1 MERERE
7 EAERAAAAERTT
19 AEAER
24 QRQEEAKKAKEASR
38 LEFVRMMEAKLAA
51 DLASH
56 KAVENAKAFSEA
68 ERLAEAERA
77 SGANSEHNNRL
88 AQLQELKDR
97 DAALAREAQEKLLAR
112 LKAQQEKLGMPELDL
127 ERSIA
132 HLKGEAERFIIEQK
146 RYEEEA
152 AAGAARLA
160 EFEARARQ
168 QAEQLENLRREREMQ
183 RSCSLSAEYSQKDK
197 RLLVSW
203 VLGENRQPTSYD
215 WIGVF
220 SVNSLNPKQYHTYIS
235 TESTAASSHECPLP
249 TEPGLY
255 VCLFFHGKSHELIA
269 TSDQIYLGPSLEMV
283 ATADPIRRVITMR
296 YEVKTGN
303 PTTKDWIG
311 FYRSDKPHRQ
321 YIEYKWLQPDRLS
334 GVWEVKMPRRGGYD
348 YEFRFFSHTLR
359 QPMQTSNKVKLAKE
373 DYLSIKS
380 TDVLDLHSMVRDE
393 VSWTI
398 VSVDP
403 TNWDWIE
410 LVSHP
415 DNKRVTWNYIDS
427 NAMHATF
434 NRPRAPGSY
443 RYRYW
448 ARSIGSGPVALSPV
462 FEVVNRDK
470 LTVADIDGVLQV
482 THDVLSV
489 ENNTSC
495 WVGLYPEGSDK
506 HITYQYIAS
515 PSDNNKTLKFTKP
528 SAGRYEVRFFSSA
541 DKKNSV
547 IKSAP
552 FTVQ

>member
-1 MERERE
+1 MESDRLEAQRAAQ
-7 EAERAAAAERTT
+7 AERAA

-24 QRQEEAKKAKEASR
+24 QRQEELKKAKEESR

-51 DLASH
+51 DMASH
-56 KAVENAKAFSEA
+56 KAQENARAFSEA
-68 ERLAEAERA
+68 ERLAEAERKA
-77 SGANSEHNNRL
+77 GGSEHTGRL

-97 DAALAREAQEKLLAR
+97 DATLAREAQEKLLAR
-112 LKAQQEKLGMPELDL
+112 LKYQQEKRGLPELDL

-132 HLKGEAERFIIEQK
+132 HLKGEAERYIMDQK
-146 RYEEEA
+146 RAEDEA
-152 AAGAARLA
+152 VLAAARLL
-160 EFEARARQ
+160 EHEARARQ
-168 QAEQLENLRREREMQ
+168 QSEQLENLRREREMQ
-183 RSCSLSAEYSQKDK
+183 RQCSLSAEYSQKDK

-203 VLGENRQPTSYD
+203 VLGEDRLPTSSD

-220 SVNSLNPKQYHTYIS
+220 SVNSTNPKQYHTYIS
-235 TESTAASSHECPLP
+235 TESLAASSHECPLP

-255 VCLFFHGKSHELIA
+255 ICCFFHGKGHELIA
-269 TSDQIYLGPSLEMV
+269 SSDQIYLGPSLEMV

-303 PTTKDWIG
+303 PTAKDWIG

-334 GVWEVKMPRRGGYD
+334 GVWEVKMPRRGGYE

-373 DYLSIKS
+373 DYLSVKS
-380 TDVLDLHSMVRDE
+380 NDVLELQSMVRDE

-403 TNWDWIE
+403 SNWDWIE
-410 LVSHP
+410 LVSVP
-415 DNKRVTWNYIDS
+415 DHNRVTWNYIDS
-427 NAMHATF
+427 NALHAAFT
-434 NRPRAPGSY
+434 RPRTPGSY

-462 FEVVNRDK
+462 FEVANRDK
-470 LTVADIDGVLQV
+470 LIVSDIDGVLQV
-482 THDVLSV
+482 THDVHSI
-489 ENNTSC
+489 ENNNSC
-495 WVGLYPEGSDK
+495 WIGLYPENSDK
-506 HITYQYIAS
+506 YLTFQYIAA
-515 PSDNNKTLKFTKP
+515 PGDNNKTLKFTKP
-528 SAGRYEVRFFSSA
+528 APGNYEARFFSST
-541 DKKNSV
+541 DKKNSIV
-547 IKSAP
+547 KSAV